1 MNIEIEKMNKSHL
14 EEIKE
19 NLETEFDNFWNY
31 NILKEELSSSNSK
44 YIVAIS
50 KGEVIGFAGI
60 KFALDQ
66 ADIMNIVTRK
76 DHRNKGVGTLLLNEL
91 ISICKEFKANS
102 IFLEVNEDNK
112 PAIKLYEKVGFESV
126 GIRKNY
132 YQGKN
137 GIVMTYSVDKNN
149 TKKNKEKMKNL

>member
-1 MNIEIEKMNKSHL
+1 MNIEIEKMKKSHL

-19 NLETEFDNFWNY
+19 TLETEFDDFWNY
-31 NILKEELSSSNSK
+31 SILKEELNSSNSK
-44 YIVAIS
+44 YIVAILN
-50 KGEVIGFAGI
+50 KEIIGFAGV

-76 DHRNKGVGTLLLNEL
+76 DYRNKGVGTLLLNGL

-132 YQGKN
+132 YKDKN
-137 GIVMTYSVDKNN
+137 GIVMRYIA
-149 TKKNKEKMKNL
+149 

>member
-19 NLETEFDNFWNY
+19 NLETEFDDFWNY

-76 DHRNKGVGTLLLNEL
+76 DYRNKGVGTLLLNKL
-91 ISICKEFKANS
+91 ISICKEFKAKS
-102 IFLEVNEDNK
+102 IFLEVNEDNR
-112 PAIKLYEKVGFESV
+112 PAIKLYEKIGFKSV

-132 YQGKN
+132 YKDKN
-137 GIVMTYSVDKNN
+137 GIVMSYIV
-149 TKKNKEKMKNL
+149 